1 MRPEVDGDDGEEEAY
16 KPPTKRNILEA
27 FRWLMEDLKSGDSTE
42 GMISDNAINDILVKP
57 LIPGV
62 TLHAI
67 VDAFHSGTILDLP
80 WAFCAEKFMTGAMTC
95 LFVRAIWENPDIT
108 YQGLL
113 DYMHKEIE
121 KVNRARSPLLKVL
134 QRKIDQEPVLSS
146 SEKFNTN
153 MKFKL

>member
-1 MRPEVDGDDGEEEAY
+1 
-16 KPPTKRNILEA
+16 
-27 FRWLMEDLKSGDSTE
+27 
-42 GMISDNAINDILVKP
+42 MISDNAINDILVKP

-80 WAFCAEKFMTGAMTC
+80 WVYNENKWKDNRPPSGVNKGTSGGRAISFSACKDNQLAAYTSAFCAEKFMTGAMTC